1 MKQLVLDASI
11 VSKWFI
17 EEQHTNKAL
26 QIRDLYAQGKVDIT
40 LPVLILFELGNVLLR
55 HPSITLEAS
64 KRAFEIFL
72 DLGIKLKSFVETEAL
87 GKTLENSRKFNITF
101 YDASYV
107 TLSKLQN
114 AKLVTEDKKLY
125 DKIKNEIDVSL
136 LTSLKPEDL

>member
-1 MKQLVLDASI
+1 MKQLILDASI

-64 KRAFEIFL
+64 KGAFESFL
-72 DLGIKLKSFVETEAL
+72 GLGIKLKSFVETEVL
-87 GKTLENSRKFNITF
+87 TKTLETSRRFNITF

-114 AKLVTEDKKLY
+114 AKFVTADKKLY

-136 LTSLKPEDL
+136 LTSIKFKD